1 MKSLKI
7 TAVLLTAGLFAAGTS
22 AEIIDPANITG
33 IASEDWWQGPAILS
47 NFYDGTGMDGDQH
60 IGIDYPAGGYATMWG
75 IGNNPRTD
83 GVQGINQGYGDFM
96 GYAIMSFDKSYPLER
111 INIWNVGG
119 ASYALGAK
127 EVYIEASNEVSPS
140 ETWDWTEIYYGDL
153 AQGPASDGT
162 EDGNTWPHGKTDSFY
177 AEEFSAR
184 HVAISIMNSAY
195 ATGMVYAFLSEV
207 QFEIAGASV
216 DFAGD
221 FDGDGDVDGDDFL
234 AWQNGF
240 PTASGAAKSGGD
252 ADSDGDV
259 DGDDFLIWQNQFPSP
274 GAVAVTPDPASLALM
289 GLGGLLLTL
298 RRR

>member
-7 TAVLLTAGLFAAGTS
+7 TAVLLIVGLFAASTS
-22 AEIIDPANITG
+22 AVIIDPANITG
-33 IASEDWWQGPAILS
+33 IASSEWWQSGAVNVL
-47 NFYDGTGMDGDQH
+47 YDGTGMVGNTNKH
-60 IGIDYPAGGYATMWG
+60 TGISYSGETYKTMWG
-75 IGNNPRTD
+75 VGDYPVVDSI
-83 GVQGINQGYGDFM
+83 QGINNGNQM
-96 GYAIMSFDKSYPLER
+96 MSYAILSFDKSYPLER

-119 ASYALGAK
+119 ASYTLGAK
-127 EVYIEASNEVSPS
+127 EVYIEASNEVDPS
-140 ETWDWTEIYYGDL
+140 GTWDWTEIFFGDL
-153 AQGPASDGT
+153 AQGPSSQRPT
-162 EDGNTWPHGKTDSFY
+162 ELHDKTDSFD

-184 HVAISIMNSAY
+184 HVAISIMDGYY
-195 ATGMVYAFLSEV
+195 APLSGSRVYAFLSEV
-207 QFEIAGASV
+207 QFEIAGAST

-240 PTASGAAKSGGD
+240 PTPSGAAKSGGD
-252 ADSDGDV
+252 ADGDGDT

-274 GAVAVTPDPASLALM
+274 GAVAVTPEPASLALM

>member
-1 MKSLKI
+1 MKRLKI
-7 TAVLLTAGLFAAGTS
+7 TVVLLAAGLFAAGTS
-22 AEIIDPANITG
+22 AAIIDPENIWG
-33 IASEDWWQGPAILS
+33 IASGDWWQGPAILS

-60 IGIDYPAGGYATMWG
+60 IGVSYPDGGYATAWG
-75 IGNNPRTD
+75 IGGNPRAES
-83 GVQGINQGYGDFM
+83 VQGINDGYEMM
-96 GYAIMSFDKSYPLER
+96 GWAILSFDQSYPLER

-127 EVYIEASNEVSPS
+127 EVYIEASNEVDPS
-140 ETWDWTEIYYGDL
+140 EKGDWTEIYYGDL
-153 AQGPASDGT
+153 AQGPASQRPTALHD
-162 EDGNTWPHGKTDSFY
+162 KTDSFY

-184 HVAISIMNSAY
+184 HVAISIMNSY
-195 ATGMVYAFLSEV
+195 YGTGMVYAFLSEV
-207 QFEIAGASV
+207 QFEIAGSSV

-240 PTASGAAKSGGD
+240 PTTSGAAKSGGD

-274 GAVAVTPDPASLALM
+274 GAVAVTPEPASLALL